1 MTKISDL
8 RVGDIVRLENGYDA
22 WVEDVYVDITC
33 EDVDVAQVYV
43 AEIDKQG
50 ILTDDDEWERVVPY
64 MKEE

>member
-50 ILTDDDEWERVVPY
+50 VLHDSDEWERVVPY